1 MEYANLPTTPF
12 CIAIASHISNINRM
26 SYLQD
31 CLRSLV
37 NQSIPI
43 SIYLSISFANQEI
56 REHALN
62 CLYSD
67 TTLILPEYLNIRV
80 RDQKTSQMRHYFLLY
95 HEIVQ
100 KHQWIM
106 FCDDDD
112 TYHPDRTSAFI
123 QTIYA
128 AGMQVVEANSGRDA
142 SLWQLKLAGLYENV
156 SRVTHNTQRHEYW
169 CYCIHISLLGRFF
182 EVVEP
187 APGILDDRCCD
198 VLLGEYLRRKSPE
211 WIYATIE
218 MSLYN
223 YRVEE
228 NHDSVTGVIQSA
240 QHKFTAQSSPP
251 QIGDDNWL
259 DYVLKW
265 NDFVDENMP
274 AFLHDTYLRTLVGC
288 DLDTILRSEFLGNYV
303 IMDYV
308 DRKHVDRI
316 TELYT
321 HVKQVCGQLYDL
333 SL

>member
-1 MEYANLPTTPF
+1 MQHANLPTAPF
-12 CIAIASHISNINRM
+12 CVAIASHISNPVRVN
-26 SYLQD
+26 YLQE
-31 CLRSLV
+31 CLRSLIS
-37 NQSIPI
+37 QSAPI

-62 CLYSD
+62 CIYSD
-67 TTLILPEYLNIRV
+67 TSLILPEYLNIRV
-80 RDQKTSQMRHYFLLY
+80 RDQPTSQMRHYLLLY
-95 HEIVQ
+95 NEIIQ

-112 TYHPDRTSAFI
+112 TYHPDRTAAFI

-128 AGMQVVEANSGRDA
+128 AGMQIEAANASRDVA
-142 SLWQLKLAGLYENV
+142 LWQLKLAGLYENV

-211 WIYATIE
+211 WLYATIE
-218 MSLYN
+218 MPLYN
-223 YRVEE
+223 YRVAE

-240 QHKFTAQSSPP
+240 QHKYTAQSSPP
-251 QIGDDNWL
+251 PIGDDNWL

-265 NDFVDENMP
+265 NDFLHENMHV
-274 AFLHDTYLRTLVGC
+274 FLHDTYLRTLVGC
-288 DLDTILRSEFLGNYV
+288 DLDTILRSEFHGNYF
-303 IMDYV
+303 ILDYV

-316 TELYT
+316 NELYT
-321 HVKQVCGQLYDL
+321 HVKQVCGELYDL
-333 SL
+333 GL